1 MAQPPRSTS
10 LHASDDAWYAELEQ
24 LVQRYEHG
32 EISDDQFTME
42 KQRILQQSRRRRSQ
56 PSQPEKLL
64 IVTAVYDDERE
75 ARSIYRTLIGLQ
87 DDDKGHVVDAAV
99 LRRDAAGSVHITEH
113 EELTPVAGA
122 KRGALLGVL
131 VGLIFPPT
139 RVTGASSGAAA
150 NALISYLTERGFDD
164 RELRALGVPL
174 QTGQSA
180 IFVVSSTRL
189 ATQLSEYLHSSSS
202 TATYPLP
209 GEIVTLVTAT
219 VDDDRP
225 STNS

>member
-1 MAQPPRSTS
+1 MAQPPWSTS
-10 LHASDDAWYAELEQ
+10 LHASDDSWYAELEQ

-56 PSQPEKLL
+56 PSQPEKLQ

-75 ARSIYRTLIGLQ
+75 ARAVYHALIRLQ
-87 DDDKGHVVDAAV
+87 DDDKGYVVDAAV
-99 LRRDAAGSVHITEH
+99 LRRDAAGSVHIAEH
-113 EELTPVAGA
+113 EELTPARGA
-122 KRGALLGVL
+122 KRGALIGVL
-131 VGLIFPPT
+131 VGLIFPPA
-139 RVTGASSGAAA
+139 RVVGASSGAAA
-150 NALISYLTERGFDD
+150 SALISYLTERGFDD

-180 IFVVSSTRL
+180 IFVVSPTRL
-189 ATQLSEYLHSSSS
+189 TTQLAEYLHSSISMS
-202 TATYPLP
+202 TYPLP

-219 VDDDRP
+219 VEEDRP
-225 STNS
+225 NTHS